1 VKGYWHIFNL
11 FLRKVAMKKY
21 VLLSTY
27 LFLVIN
33 VNCVAQT
40 WIWAFDGNADW
51 GIDLGIDQWGNL
63 YSVSNGTGPF
73 GQKNLQSTSSSIL
86 AKQDNNGDIIWANA
100 LGGILATALSVDFEG
115 NCFITGKATDGIIY
129 GTNNSKTVIESASG
143 TGNGDAVL
151 IKYNRI
157 GDIQWILTWG
167 NNYSQDEGSAITL
180 DDNGDIF
187 VAGKYLYND
196 GNSDF
201 VNTFLR
207 KYDSSGNLLWMNDNN
222 WKGNISPSQVVADN
236 VGNCYVTGTF
246 KDSSYFDN
254 VALAPNQ
261 SNQTVYLA
269 KYNPAGQ
276 VIWAKALGTNYDYS
290 HGLCIDNKNNLY
302 LTGTFSSPSTFN
314 SITFTSNSSLASYIL
329 KMDSSGIA
337 IAGNSLN
344 NARSF
349 DIAYASS
356 GNIYLTG
363 WFKEQINFSNQGI
376 STSKQQ
382 EIFVVRLD
390 DNCLPT
396 WALSPKSSSKGL
408 GSSKALALDQNGNI
422 FITGW
427 FRTQTI
433 MGNIQLNSPNTV
445 NGVDNYYDVV
455 VAKITDDQLQTSY
468 TESSG
473 ITDYKIFPIPALGE
487 FNIEVDLLHAAQIT
501 ITVTNMLDQVIYSEE
516 YPVNETLKTK
526 INLCGH
532 PRGIYYII
540 VTASGKKNVKK
551 VIIE

>member
-1 VKGYWHIFNL
+1 
-11 FLRKVAMKKY
+11 
-21 VLLSTY
+21 
-27 LFLVIN
+27 
-33 VNCVAQT
+33 
-40 WIWAFDGNADW
+40 
-51 GIDLGIDQWGNL
+51 
-63 YSVSNGTGPF
+63 
-73 GQKNLQSTSSSIL
+73 
-86 AKQDNNGDIIWANA
+86 
-100 LGGILATALSVDFEG
+100 
-115 NCFITGKATDGIIY
+115 
-129 GTNNSKTVIESASG
+129 
-143 TGNGDAVL
+143 
-151 IKYNRI
+151 
-157 GDIQWILTWG
+157 
-167 NNYSQDEGSAITL
+167 
-180 DDNGDIF
+180 
-187 VAGKYLYND
+187 
-196 GNSDF
+196 
-201 VNTFLR
+201 
-207 KYDSSGNLLWMNDNN
+207 
-222 WKGNISPSQVVADN
+222 
-236 VGNCYVTGTF
+236 
-246 KDSSYFDN
+246 
-254 VALAPNQ
+254 
-261 SNQTVYLA
+261 
-269 KYNPAGQ
+269 
-276 VIWAKALGTNYDYS
+276 
-290 HGLCIDNKNNLY
+290 
-302 LTGTFSSPSTFN
+302 
-314 SITFTSNSSLASYIL
+314 
-329 KMDSSGIA
+329 MDSSGIA

-501 ITVTNMLDQVIYSEE
+501 ITVTNMLDQVIYSED